1 MCMLWMKVNLMNHL
15 NMSDTDTTESSLSDH
30 EMETSCST
38 SLLAATDVPSSAS
51 VPLLETKTSLPF
63 KLVGDNIDKNVRPR
77 YLRSSIHRT
86 ESLHYFHSYAVRDRI
101 GFNELPHKQPSGC
114 LPSKHTSP
122 PLYLVYLLNT
132 LTSLISL
139 LQMWL
144 TGTLITNTTKRCHQS
159 QKWYL

>member
-1 MCMLWMKVNLMNHL
+1 MNDILQSVTHGYNDSEVESISSSSTDSEDSDYVHAMDESESDESL
-15 NMSDTDTTESSLSDH
+15 EYLSSDMSDTDTNESSLSDH

-101 GFNELPHKQPSGC
+101 GFNELPHKQPSSC
-114 LPSKHTSP
+114 LPSKHT
-122 PLYLVYLLNT
+122 
-132 LTSLISL
+132 
-139 LQMWL
+139 
-144 TGTLITNTTKRCHQS
+144 
-159 QKWYL
+159 